1 MAPWPLSRRRLLRLL
16 PLALGGVGGRGLAA
30 RAAAGTPGAGA
41 DPLPS
46 WNLGPSREAILAFV
60 RRVTTPGSPDFVPSA
75 ERIACFDHDGCLW
88 SEQPMYVQ
96 LRFALDR
103 IKALAPQHPE
113 WRSNPLFAAVL
124 RGDLSTAIAGG
135 QKAILEILRVSHTGM
150 TSEEFATIVA
160 DWLATA
166 RHPRTGLPYTQMVYQ
181 PMLELLHYLRAH
193 QFRTFIVSG
202 GGVEFMRV
210 FSERVYGIPPE
221 QTVGSTIRLGYELK
235 DGVPVLMRLPEVEF
249 IDDREGKPI
258 GIQDHIGRRPLA
270 AFGNSDADIPM
281 LLWTTT
287 APGPRFGLL
296 VHHTDGEREWAY
308 DRSSSFGRL
317 DKGLELASEQGW
329 TVVDMKR
336 DWKRIHPPAPLAGR
350 PASGSL
356 NQSRY
361 LVNSAMVAMLTWQKI
376 A

>member
-1 MAPWPLSRRRLLRLL
+1 MSPWPLSRRNLLRLL
-16 PLALGGVGGRGLAA
+16 PLALGGVGARGLAA
-30 RAAAGTPGAGA
+30 RAGAGAGGAGAPGAAA

-46 WNLGPSREAILAFV
+46 WNPGPSRAAILAFV
-60 RRVTTPGSPDFVPSA
+60 RRVSTPGSPDFVPPA

-103 IKALAPQHPE
+103 VKALAPQHPG
-113 WRSNPLFAAVL
+113 WRDDPLLGAVL
-124 RGDLSTAIAGG
+124 RGDLSAAIAGG
-135 QKAILEILRVSHTGM
+135 QKAILEILRVSHAGM
-150 TSEEFATIVA
+150 TSEEFAAIAA

-166 RHPRTGLPYTQMVYQ
+166 RHPRTGLLYTQMVYQ
-181 PMLELLHYLRAH
+181 PMLELLSHLRAH
-193 QFRTFIVSG
+193 GFRTFIVSG

-221 QTVGSTIRLGYELK
+221 QTVGSTIGLGYELR
-235 DGVPVLMRLPEVEF
+235 DGVPVLVRLPEVGF

-258 GIQDHIGRRPLA
+258 GIQTHIGRRPLA
-270 AFGNSDADIPM
+270 AFGNSDSDIPM

-296 VHHTDGEREWAY
+296 VHHTDAEREWAY
-308 DRSSSFGRL
+308 DRDSSFGRL
-317 DKGLELASEQGW
+317 ARGLELARERGW

-336 DWKRIHPPAPLAGR
+336 DWRRIQPPAGR
-350 PASGSL
+350 PAGSDVSIL
-356 NQSRY
+356 SSISI
-361 LVNSAMVAMLTWQKI
+361 NSLS
-376 A
+376 